1 MKKLLFLLLIGT
13 VFSSGCKKNNEK
25 EVNSHKQKV
34 EHWANFDDEL
44 DVKSE
49 VLVDT
54 ALFRQQINSI
64 LTPQK
69 IVELFGSGY
78 HNFYLALTISKDSEV
93 HFKLCTDMSYWLSNG
108 IEIKNMIFNN
118 GTDYNTTKKK
128 INLTDKINPK
138 NITNQTIFESAF
150 ADTKK
155 IFTAKPGYLNGK
167 TVRSIK
173 LFEINSAID
182 KNYTITKPW
191 SIREIEISKFRPH
204 LLNPN
209 LNIYYFSTGLPAVSI
224 DGFESIRKAIVYPA
238 EALKNNVAGRV
249 IVQIFA
255 DEEGKFAGYQLIK
268 GLGYGC
274 DEEVIDAI
282 KNAKFRGYPTGQRS
296 SIIVPFE
303 FGPPKTSPID
313 FAVQLF
319 DFNDDPNVYNNIKL
333 GIVNKNILDKNL
345 EKTYFIYVY
354 IDNHLVFQNYCSG
367 ISKSATQ
374 QIFWFRWKPKKAGNY
389 DYTIYIDP
397 ENRLNDSNREN
408 NTVRGTLVV
417 K

>member
-1 MKKLLFLLLIGT
+1 
-13 VFSSGCKKNNEK
+13 
-25 EVNSHKQKV
+25 
-34 EHWANFDDEL
+34 
-44 DVKSE
+44 
-49 VLVDT
+49 
-54 ALFRQQINSI
+54 
-64 LTPQK
+64 
-69 IVELFGSGY
+69 
-78 HNFYLALTISKDSEV
+78 
-93 HFKLCTDMSYWLSNG
+93 
-108 IEIKNMIFNN
+108 MIFNN
-118 GTDYNTTKKK
+118 RTDYNTTKKK
-128 INLTDKINPK
+128 INLTDNTNQKKIV
-138 NITNQTIFESAF
+138 TQTIFESAF

-155 IFTAKPGYLNGK
+155 IFTAKPGYLNGNP
-167 TVRSIK
+167 VRSIK
-173 LFEINSAID
+173 LFEINSIID
-182 KNYTITKPW
+182 KNFTFTKPW
-191 SIREIEISKFRPH
+191 SIGEIEISKYRPH

-224 DGFESIRKAIVYPA
+224 DGFESIRQAIVYPA

-274 DEEVIDAI
+274 DEEVVDAI

-313 FAVQLF
+313 LAVQLF

-333 GIVNKNILDKNL
+333 GIVNKNTLDKNL

-374 QIFWFRWKPKKAGNY
+374 QIFWFRWKPNKETPG
-389 DYTIYIDP
+389 
-397 ENRLNDSNREN
+397 
-408 NTVRGTLVV
+408 
-417 K
+417 